1 MRYTVQ
7 ATLVEDAA
15 AKDSFLKKL
24 ISDHESAYAE
34 QWLGVDDAYARKM
47 LAGIVAFELRMT
59 GMQCKLKLDQHRI
72 EAFLATQAICE
83 NVSDAEQDLGHCM
96 KRIDN
101 GSLNC
106 WKD

>member
-34 QWLGVDDAYARKM
+34 QWLGGDDAYARKM
-47 LAGIVAFELRMT
+47 LAGIVAFELRARA
-59 GMQCKLKLDQHRI
+59 CS
-72 EAFLATQAICE
+72 A
-83 NVSDAEQDLGHCM
+83 S
-96 KRIDN
+96 
-101 GSLNC
+101 
-106 WKD
+106 